1 MNKTELL
8 KLIEALGDTDDVMET
23 LKSIE
28 GLSQPFDITKA
39 TIDDYKSMIENNAE
53 IKGYYKSSFDSA
65 VGSAVTNHDKK
76 FNEEKLPKI
85 IEEELKKYSNKD
97 KTPEQ
102 IKLEELEQKLAS
114 MEKEKTKAEL
124 SSKYQK
130 ILSEKGLP
138 VDLTDYI
145 LGDGN
150 EDNINA
156 NIEKFSTMFSTITD
170 TKVNEKLMNNSYV
183 PPKDGNKT
191 VLSGVEQAFYSRNPE
206 LAQ

>member
-1 MNKTELL
+1 MKKSELL
-8 KLIEALGDTDDVMET
+8 KLIETLSDDDSVLET
-23 LKSIE
+23 LKGVE
-28 GLSQPFDITKA
+28 GLSQFDATKI
-39 TIDDYKSMIENNAE
+39 TIDDYKSLLEKNAE
-53 IKGYYKSSFDSA
+53 IKGYYTSDMDSKISKA
-65 VGSAVTNHDKK
+65 INSHDEK
-76 FNEEKLPKI
+76 FMKEKYPQLLQ
-85 IEEELKKYSNKD
+85 EELKKYSNKD

-102 IKLEELEQKLAS
+102 IKLEELQAQLDN
-114 MEKEKTKAEL
+114 MQKEKSRTDLAV
-124 SSKYQK
+124 KYQK

-183 PPKDGNKT
+183 PPKDGTKT